1 MKSAWLASSKQLGRD
16 LHPCHQQNSEVAV
29 METGGGNG
37 GGGGNG
43 EPQLSTSRAPK
54 PVIRRA
60 KKRKQTAPVKRLT
73 IEQKIRKEQR
83 KTKVQFSKAYF
94 AK

>member
-1 MKSAWLASSKQLGRD
+1 MARTKQTSRKGFAPLSPAKFGSGSD
-16 LHPCHQQNSEVAV
+16 GD
-29 METGGGNG
+29 GGGNG
-37 GGGGNG
+37 GGGGN
-43 EPQLSTSRAPK
+43 EDPQPSTSHAPK
-54 PVIRRA
+54 PVIRSV